1 MAMSMACVA
10 TSSAASVAAA
20 VEVAR
25 AEVAAFAVE
34 RMVEEAV
41 SARTEAVRSGVNSQ
55 PMRPAAAAALSDDGD
70 EDDGWSLFCLA
81 VRIGLSEGTYV
92 LCDGFG
98 DGAKAVT
105 VIPSMGEVIDIA
117 QSTAIL
123 DIRTILACLDVDVD
137 GDEVMQ

>member
-20 VEVAR
+20 VEVAM

-81 VRIGLSEGTYV
+81 VRIGLSEG
-92 LCDGFG
+92 
-98 DGAKAVT
+98 K
-105 VIPSMGEVIDIA
+105 
-117 QSTAIL
+117 
-123 DIRTILACLDVDVD
+123 
-137 GDEVMQ
+137 